1 MIDINL
7 TDMLF
12 AIANFV
18 ILIFILNK
26 FLHKPVLNMLEK
38 RKTYVQENIEATET
52 AKEEVEKI
60 RVEYLLETSKAREQ
74 AKEIIEESIQVAEKE
89 KNEILLAAQEE
100 AKRLSEEMSR
110 EIKVEKD
117 KAMEEVRQFIVSTS
131 ISAAEKVVSRS
142 LDAKDQEKM
151 IDEFIKEVG
160 EVH

>member
-1 MIDINL
+1 
-7 TDMLF
+7 MLF